1 MQRQFLLS
9 CSPLTLFPLSST
21 RLCHARSRLPFLT
34 FQPHHIHSLTQSV
47 FPPDSRNMA
56 PRIVHGN
63 AAARARPHFSTKPES
78 TVHASDIFKNFT
90 QRATT
95 TRSKAAPPTK
105 YDLTSKPQGITKN
118 RSQGRNPL
126 LREREKRRSKPEH
139 PLSTLF
145 TGTHPLLH
153 LPTRSSAIPHCAPQ
167 PKLPQK
173 QQAPTVTL

>member
-21 RLCHARSRLPFLT
+21 WFWHARSRLPFLT
-34 FQPHHIHSLTQSV
+34 FQPHQPHHIHSLTQSV
-47 FPPDSRNMA
+47 FPHDSRNMA
-56 PRIVHGN
+56 PRIVQGN
-63 AAARARPHFSTKPES
+63 TAARPRPHFSTKPES

-118 RSQGRNPL
+118 RSQGRNTI

-145 TGTHPLLH
+145 TGTHPPLH
-153 LPTRSSAIPHCAPQ
+153 IPTRSSAIPRRAPQ
-167 PKLPQK
+167 PT
-173 QQAPTVTL
+173 A